1 MLNIIFNY
9 RIADGKH
16 PSRGFTLIELLV
28 VVLIIGI
35 LSAIAL
41 PQYQKTVRRA
51 KMPEGVLL
59 LRDAAK
65 MLDVC
70 RLARGEECQLEDAG
84 VKFPG
89 AFNENCGGGYKG
101 GCWYT
106 NSWIYEPDGEAYL
119 NEGYSLDEF
128 DFWNSPVTLTLRYM
142 NNKTEVWCCG
152 DENLCRSQGFTE
164 RAGLP
169 ACLK

>member
-1 MLNIIFNY
+1 MKGEQRMSEKGFIKRF
-9 RIADGKH
+9 AG
-16 PSRGFTLIELLV
+16 GFTLIELLV

-41 PQYQKTVRRA
+41 PQYPKTVRRA
-51 KMPEGVLL
+51 KMPEGVIQ
-59 LRDAAK
+59 LRNAAR

-70 RLARGEECQLEDAG
+70 RLATGQTCLLEDAG
-84 VKFPG
+84 VEFPG
-89 AFNENCGGGYKG
+89 TFDENCGAGYKG

-119 NEGYSLDEF
+119 NEGYNLDEF
-128 DFWNSPVTLTLRYM
+128 DFFNSPVMLTLRDI

-152 DENLCRSQGFTE
+152 DESLCRSQGFTE
-164 RAGLP
+164 QAGL
-169 ACLK
+169 ATCLK